1 MNGTYKEI
9 SKLTEA
15 YREGFKN
22 RDGINPYMGSTKE
35 WLDFELGKDESLY
48 VETRGGFQKEFDFV
62 KSL

>member
-1 MNGTYKEI
+1 MNGEYRET

-22 RDGINPYMGSTKE
+22 RDGFNPYTNGTKE
-35 WLDFELGKDESLY
+35 WLDFEIGKDESVY